1 VILLSPAAKNLSV
14 DTVLARR
21 SKVLSPLLLN
31 RRDRA

>member
-1 VILLSPAAKNLSV
+1 VILLSPTAKSISI
-14 DTVLARR
+14 DAILARR